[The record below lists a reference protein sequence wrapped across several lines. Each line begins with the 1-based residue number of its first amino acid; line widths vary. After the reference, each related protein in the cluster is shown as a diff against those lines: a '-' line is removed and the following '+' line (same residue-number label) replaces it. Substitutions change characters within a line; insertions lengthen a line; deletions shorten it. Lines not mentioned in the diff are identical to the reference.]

1 MTGFFRDGCCNTGA
15 GDVGTHT
22 VCAIVDDTFL
32 EFSARMGNDL
42 ITPRPEYGFEGL
54 KSGDHWC
61 LCALRWEEARLA
73 GCAPRVKISST
84 NIKTLKYVQ
93 LECTGA
99 LMPNGRR
106 EGLKASPLLLLGYRW
121 TLGLVTYRSAA
132 LCKPPDE
139 YSVSSEQ
146 FEGSDRHE
154 G

>member
-1 MTGFFRDGCCNTGA
+1 MITDQKNVLGASLEVCGTKPMTGFFRDGCCNTGA

-93 LECTGA
+93 LEH
-99 LMPNGRR
+99 
-106 EGLKASPLLLLGYRW
+106 LKNL
-121 TLGLVTYRSAA
+121 
-132 LCKPPDE
+132 
-139 YSVSSEQ
+139 SVLN
-146 FEGSDRHE
+146 
-154 G
+154 

>member
-1 MTGFFRDGCCNTGA
+1 MINDQKNVLGTGLEVCGTKPMTGFFRDGCCNTGA

-73 GCAPRVKISST
+73 GCAPRVKITST
-84 NIKTLKYVQ
+84 NIKTLEYVQ
-93 LECTGA
+93 LEH
-99 LMPNGRR
+99 
-106 EGLKASPLLLLGYRW
+106 LKNL
-121 TLGLVTYRSAA
+121 
-132 LCKPPDE
+132 
-139 YSVSSEQ
+139 
-146 FEGSDRHE
+146 SDLN
-154 G
+154 